1 MTNNVQLLITCLVD
15 SLYPEVGESV
25 VRVLRNAGVQVG
37 FPRGQTC
44 CGQPAFNA
52 GLRSE
57 ARRMAKYTIHTFE
70 ATDGDVVIPSGS
82 CAAMIRHSY
91 SDLFADDAEWLPRA
105 RRLAARTF
113 EFTEYLVDVLGLVD
127 LGAQFEGK
135 IGYHASCHLLRELG
149 VDQQPRL
156 LLNSLHGAEVIEIA
170 GAQECCGFGGVF
182 SIEHP
187 ELSAAML
194 ARKIQNI
201 EQSQAEAVVA
211 CDAGCISH
219 INGGLHRRG
228 LRPRLVHLAS
238 VLDAPS
244 IIRDNPGSQLV
255 DG

>member
-1 MTNNVQLLITCLVD
+1 MTHTVQLLITCLVD

-25 VRVLRNAGVQVG
+25 VRVLLNAGIQVG

-44 CGQPAFNA
+44 CCQPAYNA

-57 ARRMAKYTIHTFE
+57 ARRMAEYTIRTFE
-70 ATDGDVVIPSGS
+70 ATDGAVVIPSGS

-91 SDLFADDAEWLPRA
+91 GDLFADDAACLPRA

-113 EFTEYLVDVLGLVD
+113 ELSEYLVDVLGLAD
-127 LGAQFEGK
+127 LGARFEGK

-149 VDQQPRL
+149 VDRQPRL
-156 LLNSLHGAEVIEIA
+156 LLNSLHGADVIEIA

-194 ARKIQNI
+194 ERKIQSI
-201 EQSQAEAVVA
+201 EQSQAEAVIS

-228 LRPRLVHLAS
+228 LGPRLVHLAA

-244 IIRDNPGSQLV
+244 SIPDDPGPQPV
-255 DG
+255 GG